1 MEIQKE
7 EIQKKIV
14 NSINRWYTWAEN
26 YYGFEI
32 LFNLRQAVN
41 SAITNRLRES
51 EYHSDFK
58 ELGLNKLVYELLYEF
73 DAIDK
78 ESIGSEESND

>member
-1 MEIQKE
+1 MEIENE
-7 EIQKKIV
+7 EIQKKVI
-14 NSINRWYTWAEN
+14 NSINRWYMWAEN

-41 SAITNRLRES
+41 AAITNRLRDS

-73 DAIDK
+73 EALN
-78 ESIGSEESND
+78 EESKDD